1 MKYLRTIINWKIQNI
16 VKKFQNVVTTK
27 ENCYYLAKKKDNQ
40 YGLLKIL
47 LIPSSHTQLSNIN
60 CYTKP
65 WYAYNTSN
73 NSNLRLKGQ
82 YLKKRY
88 ENP

>member
-1 MKYLRTIINWKIQNI
+1 MKNSKHCLKISNFSNN
-16 VKKFQNVVTTK
+16 KRKLLLFG
-27 ENCYYLAKKKDNQ
+27 KKKDNQ

-65 WYAYNTSN
+65 LYAYNTSN

-82 YLKKRY
+82 HLKKRY